1 MFRRLHADIFNSE
14 VITVEHGE
22 EGGSYGAAILA
33 GVGSG
38 FWSSVRDAASCVK
51 VETKTQVT
59 PENVK
64 VYREFFEL
72 YRSLYGTLKSTFKT
86 LSNFQE

>member
-1 MFRRLHADIFNSE
+1 

-59 PENVK
+59 SENVK